1 VGSTRTSGLGGAD
14 SRAVASATRPTG
26 FAFGLLATVQGTL
39 ILTVGVI
46 SVLLPAIQR
55 DLGLSDGELALVN
68 TAFGLS
74 FSGLL
79 LLGARVADLVGRR
92 RALRVGMAA
101 FGLASIAAGLAPT
114 LGVLLA
120 ARFAEGAGAALA
132 ASAAMALLGAV
143 FPDPDRRARAIAI
156 WGGVSSAGALGG
168 VLLSGVFASWASW
181 RWAFAIPVTV
191 AVVAVVAA
199 PRLLPTGPA
208 PLRARLDVPG
218 ALLATGGVSALSYGL
233 VTTLDRPWASAMVLV
248 PLPGGAGLLAVF
260 LAVESRVRAPLLP
273 PGFLSAPRRAA
284 ALLALLVT
292 VAGIAGS
299 GFIFALY
306 FQQIRGWSALQT
318 SAAFLPYLLIL
329 ATAVVAGAGRPGRAA
344 RDHDGRAGGRRSR
357 PAPVRPAGGGQPVRG
372 SAAGRDAAVPA
383 RGGADLRGCHRGGRR
398 RRARGAGRAGR
409 RGVEHRDGARAH
421 GRPCPAGL
429 GRRRVRR
436 RARHRRDRPGRGHHR
451 RLRVRVHRRC
461 CRLRA
466 DRGHGRRGA
475 AYNPSDPDR
484 RKHMT
489 ARFAGRVAL
498 VTGGGTGIGR
508 ATALA
513 FAREGATVAVA
524 GRSPDALAQAVQLI
538 ETEGGQASAVT
549 ADVTQAEDVARLV
562 DTAVARH
569 GGLHI
574 AFNNAGVLVPGLI
587 AEIDEPTWSTV
598 LTTNLTGV
606 WLSMKYEIAHMRSHG
621 GGVIVNTSSIPTTMV
636 PGLGAYGASKAGVSA
651 LTRAAA
657 REHLGDGIRVNAIC
671 PGPVD
676 TVMSRAPGETD
687 SDRGARMQTQHPMGR
702 VADAGEI
709 AAGVLWLASPE
720 SSYTVGHDLVID
732 GGATA

>member
-329 ATAVVAGAGRPGRAA
+329 ATSVVAGRLV
-344 RDHDGRAGGRRSR
+344 GRAGPR
-357 PAPVRPAGGGQPVRG
+357 AITTAGLVVA
-372 SAAGRDAAVPA
+372 AAGLLLFGQLGVASPYVGALL
-383 RGGADLRGCHRGGRR
+383 GGMLLFPL
-398 RRARGAGRAGR
+398 GAG
-409 RGVEHRDGARAH
+409 
-421 GRPCPAGL
+421 L
-429 GRRRVRR
+429 
-436 RARHRRDRPGRGHHR
+436 
-451 RLRVRVHRRC
+451 
-461 CRLRA
+461 
-466 DRGHGRRGA
+466 
-475 AYNPSDPDR
+475 
-484 RKHMT
+484 T
-489 ARFAGRVAL
+489 FA
-498 VTGGGTGIGR
+498 
-508 ATALA
+508 
-513 FAREGATVAVA
+513 GATVA
-524 GRSPDALAQAVQLI
+524 AVDGAPEEQ
-538 ETEGGQASAVT
+538 S
-549 ADVTQAEDVARLV
+549 
-562 DTAVARH
+562 
-569 GGLHI
+569 GL
-574 AFNNAGVLVPGLI
+574 
-587 AEIDEPTWSTV
+587 
-598 LTTNLTGV
+598 
-606 WLSMKYEIAHMRSHG
+606 
-621 GGVIVNTSSIPTTMV
+621 
-636 PGLGAYGASKAGVSA
+636 
-651 LTRAAA
+651 
-657 REHLGDGIRVNAIC
+657 
-671 PGPVD
+671 
-676 TVMSRAPGETD
+676 
-687 SDRGARMQTQHPMGR
+687 
-702 VADAGEI
+702 
-709 AAGVLWLASPE
+709 AAGVLNTAMELGP
-720 SSYTVGHDLVID
+720 TVGLALLVSAAGAYAAGLATDGID
-732 GGATA
+732 PAVATTGGYAFAFTAAAVVFALTAAMAAVALRTTRPIQTGEST